1 MIALEYDDYLQIVQN
16 LEKIKKREDMESSL
30 NKLDNLL
37 DKVRMANRTMND
49 GRD

>member
-1 MIALEYDDYLQIVQN
+1 MIAIEYDDYLQIVQN